1 MAYLCVLLFLDECA
15 SRPTTEISC
24 NTIIQVAQSKGFFFK
39 YSRCIKLVPKFFCRL
54 FLFAVMKST
63 LVLRAVLQY
72 IHVVAYH
79 QSQIHTISKPDHGR
93 NCSSSDFNVFSS
105 ADAHVAVQH
114 GILYKC
120 GPGHSDFA
128 FVRFCA

>member
-24 NTIIQVAQSKGFFFK
+24 NIIIQLAQSKGFFFK
-39 YSRCIKLVPKFFCRL
+39 YSRCIKFVLKFFCRL
-54 FLFAVMKST
+54 SLFAVMKST

-72 IHVVAYH
+72 IVAYH

-105 ADAHVAVQH
+105 ADAHVVVQH

-120 GPGHSDFA
+120 GPGLSDFA